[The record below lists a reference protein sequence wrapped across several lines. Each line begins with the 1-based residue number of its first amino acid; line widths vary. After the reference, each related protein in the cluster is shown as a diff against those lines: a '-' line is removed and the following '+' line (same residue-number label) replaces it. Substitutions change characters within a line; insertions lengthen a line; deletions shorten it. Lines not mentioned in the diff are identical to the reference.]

1 MKIVRFEHDGR
12 ALSGV
17 MHGEGVSTFEAL
29 GLAFDNVESLIRGG
43 AQVTAMLG
51 QRAKARKADHAL
63 SAVKLLAP
71 LAKPQKFLA
80 IGLNY
85 RKHIEEFSGP
95 GGGEPPRQI
104 WFNKQ
109 ISCINGPGGVIDPGV
124 SVALDY
130 EVELGA
136 VIGTRAKSVKA
147 AEALSHVFGYTI
159 VNDITARDW
168 QKHAATWT
176 VGKSFDTHGPIGPFI
191 VTADEIADPQ
201 NLNLRCLVNGQLRQ
215 NANTGDM
222 IHSVAQQIE
231 YLSTAF
237 TLEPGDI
244 LATGTPEG
252 VGMAM
257 TPPGYLKSGDVVRC
271 EIDGIG
277 ALENS
282 VR

>member
-12 ALSGV
+12 ALAGLMQDGGV
-17 MHGEGVSTFEAL
+17 TSFAAL
-29 GLAFDNVESLIRGG
+29 GMAFDSVERLIAGG
-43 AQVTAMLG
+43 DAMLAVLG
-51 QRAKARKADHAL
+51 ERARARGPEHAL

-71 LAKPQKFLA
+71 LANPRKFLA

-85 RKHIEEFSGP
+85 RKHIEEFDAP
-95 GGGEPPRQI
+95 GRGVPPHQI

-109 ISCINGPGGVIDPGV
+109 VSCINGPGGEIDPGV
-124 SVALDY
+124 TAMLDY

-136 VIGTRAKSVKA
+136 VIGKPAKSVSA
-147 AEALSHVFGYTI
+147 ANALAHVFGYTI
-159 VNDITARDW
+159 VNDVTARDW
-168 QKHAATWT
+168 QRHAATWT
-176 VGKSFDTHGPIGPFI
+176 VGKSFDTHGPIGPCI

-201 NLNLRCLVNGQLRQ
+201 DLNLRCFVNGQQRQ
-215 NANTGDM
+215 GSNTRDM

-257 TPPGYLKSGDVVRC
+257 TPPNYLKSGDVVRC

-277 ALENS
+277 VLENR
-282 VR
+282 VK

>member
-12 ALSGV
+12 ALAGV
-17 MHGEGVSTFEAL
+17 IHGDGVSTFAAL
-29 GLAFDNVESLIRGG
+29 GLAFDSVEALIRAGSN
-43 AQVTAMLG
+43 VLAMLG
-51 QRAKARKADHAL
+51 QRAGARKPDHAMTQ
-63 SAVKLLAP
+63 VRLLAP
-71 LAKPQKFLA
+71 LARPQKFLA

-85 RKHIEEFSGP
+85 AKHIQEFSKSGK
-95 GGGEPPRQI
+95 GAPPHQI

-109 ISCINGPGGVIDPGV
+109 VSCITGPDGAIDPGV
-124 SVALDY
+124 SQRLDY

-136 VIGTRAKSVKA
+136 VIGAAAKSVPA
-147 AEALSHVFGYTI
+147 SRALEHVFGYTI

-168 QKHAATWT
+168 QGHAPTWT
-176 VGKSFDTHGPIGPFI
+176 VGKSFDTHGPIGPWI
-191 VTADEIADPQ
+191 VTADEIPDPQ
-201 NLNLRCLVNGQLRQ
+201 VLNLRCLVNGQLRQ
-215 NANTGDM
+215 NSNTRDM
-222 IHSVAQQIE
+222 IHPVAKQIE

-257 TPPGYLKSGDVVRC
+257 SPPNYLKSGDVVRC

-277 ALENS
+277 VLENR